1 MSASTPATAPVLTLV
16 NGVPTTTS
24 LDVAAFF
31 GRLHENVLKA
41 IRNVKSQIPPEHT
54 VTFDGMFT
62 EVNVGNG
69 GTRKMPYIRMD
80 KKAFTLLA
88 MGFTGTKAMA
98 FKLAYIDAFDRM
110 ERELTAR
117 ALITPSATA
126 AELASARNRRAH
138 ELAMAY
144 EATLVAAIRRDE
156 PPTLDAIMAW
166 QPADAAPTPGPTLT
180 REQWLLLVNQAQK
193 AQRLGQL
200 AIENVA
206 QAAWY
211 AKNVTQI
218 INAAAQF
225 DPDRDAIC
233 RRIAHE
239 DSRAAA

>member
-31 GRLHENVLKA
+31 GKRHDAVLRD
-41 IRNVKSQIPPEHT
+41 IRNVAAQVPADHAHNFVDMIIDVATGK
-54 VTFDGMFT
+54 GA
-62 EVNVGNG
+62 
-69 GTRKMPYIRMD
+69 TRKTPAIRLS
-80 KKAFTLLA
+80 KTGFTLLA
-88 MGFTGTKAMA
+88 MGFTGAKAMA

-117 ALITPSATA
+117 ALLTPSATA
-126 AELASARNRRAH
+126 AELSSARNRRAH
-138 ELAMAY
+138 DLAVAY
-144 EATLVAAIRRDE
+144 EATLRAAIRRDE

-166 QPADAAPTPGPTLT
+166 QPADAAPTPGPSLT

-193 AQRLGQL
+193 AQRLADAAL
-200 AIENVA
+200 TNVA
-206 QAAWY
+206 QALWY
-211 AKNVTQI
+211 AKHVTQI

-225 DPDRDAIC
+225 DPERDAIC